1 MNIEM
6 TTLDWQVGDFT
17 EINWVMHPDAW
28 VLGRLD
34 APEYDPY
41 GDLQILTRLEFGKL
55 DRKLL
60 NDWVSNRNITMA
72 GLSGNYPVDRNV
84 LLKPAFPVTDSGG
97 RYRDLIGP
105 NIPVRHVAAWVPE
118 PSFDQFKWNTIDPE
132 EFKGEGYPIPHM
144 PNTRLVALLK
154 DGRIVATVGEYDM
167 GNTWKFIH
175 SSVLFDVY
183 GVESFTLFEPRE
195 VEAIAVIALPD
206 ILQKRQPKLT
216 YF

>member
-1 MNIEM
+1 MNIEI
-6 TTLDWQVGDFT
+6 TTFDWQIGTFT
-17 EINWVMHPDAW
+17 EANWFENPDAW

-41 GDLQILTRLEFGKL
+41 GDLQILTRLEFGKP
-55 DRKLL
+55 DHKLM
-60 NDWVSNRNITMA
+60 NDWVSNRNCNMA

-84 LLKPAFPVTDSGG
+84 LLKPAFPVGDKGTRYQDISG
-97 RYRDLIGP
+97 L

-118 PSFDQFKWNTIDPE
+118 PSFEDFKWNTIDPE
-132 EFKGEGYPIPHM
+132 EFKGEGYAIPHM

-154 DGRIVATVGEYDM
+154 NGRVVVTVGEYDM
-167 GNTWKFIH
+167 GNMWKFIH
-175 SSVLFDVY
+175 TSPLFDVY

-195 VEAIAVIALPD
+195 VAAIAAIALPE
-206 ILQKRQPKLT
+206 ILLKKQSKLN